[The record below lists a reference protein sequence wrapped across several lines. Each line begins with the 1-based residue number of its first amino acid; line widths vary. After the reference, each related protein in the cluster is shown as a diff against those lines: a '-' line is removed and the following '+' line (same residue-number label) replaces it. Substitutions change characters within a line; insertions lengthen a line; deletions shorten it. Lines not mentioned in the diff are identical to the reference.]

1 MVCRAWY
8 DHCVSIFYQRINV
21 SDDTHFISLL
31 VAAGVY
37 DRVRLLLAATVE
49 VSLRLGPGTLE
60 GYGQSDESTLRP
72 RELFPSLRK
81 LTVHAYK
88 VPKEGSLVWR
98 SFRLVTDLTLN
109 CDVPER
115 RLCHVLCSLP
125 QLRRLVFVYHEQF
138 YHNDS
143 QAQGPHSGAPPA
155 EAKLHYLREV
165 CIDVSNSAAQASITR
180 AIVHS
185 AQLDTIEI
193 LEALIGPQYLQ
204 ASPLSH
210 LLEQVGPSLAHFR
223 ERPSLYDNRES

>member
-1 MVCRAWY
+1 M
-8 DHCVSIFYQRINV
+8 
-21 SDDTHFISLL
+21 SDGARFNNLL
-31 VAAGVY
+31 ATAAVY

-72 RELFPSLRK
+72 CELFPLASLRK
-81 LTVHAYK
+81 LSVHAYE

-98 SFRLVTDLTLN
+98 SFRLVTDLSLN

-125 QLRRLVFVYHEQF
+125 QLRRLVVVYHERF

-143 QAQGPHSGAPPA
+143 QVQGPHSGAPPA
-155 EAKLHYLREV
+155 KAKLHYLREV
-165 CIDVSNSAAQASITR
+165 CIDVSSSAALASITR

-185 AQLDTIEI
+185 AQLDTIEL
-193 LEALIGPQYLQ
+193 LEARIGPQYLQ
-204 ASPLSH
+204 ASPLNH